1 MFFGSL
7 EKVLQEFLPWKS
19 MFRFHKG
26 LSYTFLDSVFHNIKF
41 SYLVLEKGLKY
52 KISSEIAELFFTN

>member
-52 KISSEIAELFFTN
+52 KISSKIAELFFTN